1 MRGAAVLTTALAAGL
16 AGCVNL
22 APDYAR
28 PQAPV
33 PAAFNQASAGAAKID
48 LGWRGFFSDQRLR
61 EVIELTLANNRDL
74 RIAAANIEQA
84 RAQYRVQRADRLPA
98 IDATG
103 DATRQRTASTG
114 TASEYSVEL
123 GLASYELDFF
133 GRVKNLSDAALQ
145 SYLATEETR
154 RSTQISLVAET
165 ATAWLTLL
173 ADEQRLDLA
182 ERTLKSRQASYDL
195 TNKSFE
201 LGGQSGLTL
210 AQIQTTVDGARVDMA
225 AYRSQIELD
234 RHALDL
240 LVGSPVPAE
249 LLPGGEPAA
258 PAALLIDVPAGLP
271 SSLLQQ
277 RPDVLA
283 AEHGL
288 QASHANIGAARA
300 AFFPSVTLTAQ
311 AGTAS
316 TALSGLFKRGSGAW
330 LFEPT
335 ISLPIFDA
343 GANRAH
349 LQAAEAERDV
359 ALTTYE
365 KAVQTAFR
373 EVADALS
380 QRSHLGDQLAAQQSL
395 TQASQKSFQ
404 LTKARFD
411 SGADSY
417 LDVLVTQISLYTAQQ
432 TMITLHL
439 AQQTNRIVLYKVLG
453 GGWERG

>member
-1 MRGAAVLTTALAAGL
+1 MRAAAVLTAALAAGL

-48 LGWRGFFSDQRLR
+48 VGWHEFFSDQRLR

-114 TASEYSVEL
+114 TTSEYSVEL

-133 GRVKNLSDAALQ
+133 GRVKSLSDAALQ

-210 AQIQTTVDGARVDMA
+210 AQIQTTVDGARVDVA
-225 AYRSQIELD
+225 AYRSQVELD

-249 LLPGGEPAA
+249 LLPGGEAAA
-258 PAALLIDVPAGLP
+258 PAALLVDVPAGLP

-330 LFEPT
+330 LFEPN

-343 GANRAH
+343 GANRAN
-349 LQAAEAERDV
+349 LQLAEADRDV
-359 ALTTYE
+359 ALATYE
-365 KAVQTAFR
+365 KAVQTAFH

-380 QRSHLGDQLAAQQSL
+380 QHSHLGDQLAAQQSL
-395 TQASQKSFQ
+395 TQTSQKSFQ

-432 TMITLHL
+432 TMITLEL